1 MNFTTSEAVLVIIRV
16 DGWDHFFL
24 SGHFSAFLPAGA
36 AKRVKCVKIGLWQNK
51 RDEKKMSIKR
61 YCVQRQ
67 QKEPNHSCLRVW
79 NSKTKIITN
88 PIEKEIR
95 TQFIQKLGIFE
106 PTFCLIWLVKKY
118 NLMLLNWCSINLNN
132 QHVNGMTHFD
142 LAPQSGTYSR
152 VTWLVWQTPADLIR
166 SIFNLFFTWVVLA

>member
-1 MNFTTSEAVLVIIRV
+1 MYTAKPIWNSHNNSSAFLHFRNELHYFRSCPCHHQ
-16 DGWDHFFL
+16 GWRMRSLFL

-95 TQFIQKLGIFE
+95 IQFIQKLGIFE
-106 PTFCLIWLVKKY
+106 PTFCLIWLPKKN
-118 NLMLLNWCSINLNN
+118 NLMLLNWWWITN
-132 QHVNGMTHFD
+132 VGF
-142 LAPQSGTYSR
+142 
-152 VTWLVWQTPADLIR
+152 
-166 SIFNLFFTWVVLA
+166 